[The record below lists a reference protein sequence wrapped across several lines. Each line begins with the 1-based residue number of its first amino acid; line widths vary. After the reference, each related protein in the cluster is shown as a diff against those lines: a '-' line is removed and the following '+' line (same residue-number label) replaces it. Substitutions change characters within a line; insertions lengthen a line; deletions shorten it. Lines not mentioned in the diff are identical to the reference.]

1 MQCQVLLLLAILATA
16 LTATTCTEFT
26 AHRCTLDEQDT
37 VFAQLASR
45 KCYLTWKRRPSFV
58 DEVTGYYDT
67 VCQTECVQSL
77 KSFGESCRVDIEDD
91 LLSLGYNCAKN
102 DDGVSC
108 YSLAINSNE
117 VMYNVYR
124 NCWDM
129 STTCTPECRRAIAT
143 FRDTHGCCVNTLY
156 NSTAFDV
163 DDVLSKTIFYTK
175 MMGVANYSLWTSCG
189 VETLGYCDRP
199 GELSGSD
206 SADSAAPT
214 VMFLGICLTVTGIFC
229 LALHL

>member
-1 MQCQVLLLLAILATA
+1 MQSQVLLLLAILAIA
-16 LTATTCTEFT
+16 LTATTRTEFT
-26 AHRCTLDEQDT
+26 AHRCTLDKQDT

-45 KCYLTWKRRPSFV
+45 ECYLTWKRRPSFV

-77 KSFGESCRVDIEDD
+77 KSFGERCRVDIEDD

-129 STTCTPECRRAIAT
+129 NTTCTQECHRAIAT

-156 NSTAFDV
+156 NSTVFDV

-206 SADSAAPT
+206 SAAPT